1 MNISLYCPE
10 TEKKKLKC
18 DFCVHVWNSKECFF
32 KLPYS
37 LIIFYYFVLS
47 IFHKKKIQK
56 FNDSSV
62 SLYDE
67 AYVNIKKDDFLLI
80 LIYFTLH
87 VQKKNKQ

>member
-1 MNISLYCPE
+1 ME
-10 TEKKKLKC
+10 QQG
-18 DFCVHVWNSKECFF
+18 VFF
-32 KLPYS
+32 LKLPYS

-67 AYVNIKKDDFLLI
+67 A
-80 LIYFTLH
+80 
-87 VQKKNKQ
+87 